1 MPNNFNNSTIPLF
14 YFSFCKITYNHIQK
28 TWYKTLDVKF
38 IQNKL
43 EHKDD
48 DVDAGIH

>member
-1 MPNNFNNSTIPLF
+1 MPNDFNNIPLIH
-14 YFSFCKITYNHIQK
+14 FSFCKITYHHIQK
-28 TWYKTLDVKF
+28 TCYKTLDVKF